1 MKLQEKNPLVE
12 RTLKHGS
19 EIVEL
24 VFIKAE
30 RALQKYGMDL
40 MFFGHGDVASDTM
53 QEEWFKEIP
62 FDSHELHMIELAHG
76 FTDLSY
82 TVEAK
87 KAGRIKEY

>member
-1 MKLQEKNPLVE
+1 MKLQEENPLVE
-12 RTLKHGS
+12 RTLKHGN

-30 RALQKYGMDL
+30 RALAKYGMDL
-40 MFFGHGDVASDTM
+40 MFFGHGDACFDNM
-53 QEEWFKEIP
+53 QEQWFKDIP
-62 FDSHELHMIELAHG
+62 FNSHELHMIELAHG

-87 KAGRIKEY
+87 KAGRIEEY